1 MASLYKKVISGKP
14 YWYLREMGW
23 VDGKPKMVS
32 ERYLG
37 TAAEIE
43 ALLEV
48 REQAMLPERTRHL
61 AFGAVA
67 AVWGLLSDLG
77 VAAVID
83 AQIGSRP
90 AGLAL
95 SPGTYLALAVLNR
108 VVDPCSKH
116 AFADWWRTT
125 AADRFTKIPA
135 SALDHRRFWDA
146 FHAVPLPAL
155 ARIEEQLALTA
166 CARFGL
172 DTASVALDMTNFATF
187 IDTGNPRA
195 PIAQRG
201 KAKQKRAD
209 LRLVGLGLVVTRD
222 GGIPL
227 LSHAYPGNKPDVTQ
241 FPHMVTALAAR
252 HTALA
257 AATGQHGTEMTVVFD
272 AGQNS
277 EANFAVLAGTNLHYV
292 GSVPASDCRDLLAV
306 PADARNV
313 VDTDRFGQLSAYD
326 TRRVVYGTSRRT
338 ILTHSP
344 ELHEHQARGFD
355 GTTLAK
361 ATRRL
366 DDLAATLARG
376 RTRRARTTVEAE
388 INKITH
394 DPWVRRVITWHLSG
408 DKPKDLRLTWNID
421 PDARTALEAEI
432 FGKHVLI
439 TDHDDWPVAE
449 VIAGYRS
456 QSEAEFSF
464 RQLKDPHSVSFS
476 PMFHWTEQNIR
487 VHTFTCVLALQIAHL
502 LRLQARRA
510 GLHMSVR
517 ELLGQL
523 AGIGE
528 TVLIYPTERG
538 RPKARRMLTETTNT
552 QDKLIQIFQL
562 NRQAP
567 PS

>member
-23 VDGKPKMVS
+23 VDGKPKLVS

-43 ALLEV
+43 ALLDA
-48 REQAMLPERTRHL
+48 REQAMRPERTRHL
-61 AFGAVA
+61 TFGAVA

-135 SALDHRRFWDA
+135 SAVDHRRFWDA

-155 ARIEEQLALTA
+155 ARIEEQLALAT

-187 IDTGNPRA
+187 IDTGNGRA

-201 KAKQKRAD
+201 KAEQKRAD

-227 LSHAYPGNKPDVTQ
+227 LSHTYPGNKPDVTQ
-241 FPHMVTALAAR
+241 FPHMITTLAAR
-252 HTALA
+252 HTTLA
-257 AATGQHGTEMTVVFD
+257 AAAGQDGTEMTVVFD

-277 EANFAVLAGTNLHYV
+277 EANFAVLADTNLHYV
-292 GSVPASDCRDLLAV
+292 GSVPASDCGDMLTV
-306 PADARNV
+306 PAAARSV
-313 VDTDRFGQLSAYD
+313 VDADRFGRLSAYD
-326 TRRVVYGTSRRT
+326 TRRVVYGTNRRA

-361 ATRRL
+361 ATRQL
-366 DDLAATLARG
+366 DALAATLARG
-376 RTRRARTTVEAE
+376 RTRRARPKVEAE
-388 INKITH
+388 IGKITH
-394 DPWVRRVITWHLSG
+394 DPWVRRVITWQLSG
-408 DKPKDLRLTWNID
+408 DKPKDLRLTWSID
-421 PDARTALEAEI
+421 QDARTALKEE
-432 FGKHVLI
+432 
-439 TDHDDWPVAE
+439 
-449 VIAGYRS
+449 
-456 QSEAEFSF
+456 
-464 RQLKDPHSVSFS
+464 
-476 PMFHWTEQNIR
+476 N
-487 VHTFTCVLALQIAHL
+487 
-502 LRLQARRA
+502 LRQARPDHRP
-510 GLHMSVR
+510 R
-517 ELLGQL
+517 RL
-523 AGIGE
+523 AGR
-528 TVLIYPTERG
+528 RG
-538 RPKARRMLTETTNT
+538 RRRLPVTVRSRILLPPDERPPRGVVLPDVPLDRTQHPRAYLHLRPGPADRASAAPAGPAGRTAHVRARTAGPTRRHRRDRLDLPHRARKTKSTTDAHRDHRHPGQT
-552 QDKLIQIFQL
+552 H
-562 NRQAP
+562 
-567 PS
+567 

>member
-23 VDGKPKMVS
+23 VDGKPKLVS

-43 ALLEV
+43 ALLDT
-48 REQAMLPERTRHL
+48 REQAMRPERTRHL
-61 AFGAVA
+61 TFGAVA

-83 AQIGSRP
+83 AQIGSRS

-95 SPGTYLALAVLNR
+95 SPGTYLALAVLDR

-116 AFADWWRTT
+116 AFGDWWRTT

-135 SALDHRRFWDA
+135 SAVDHRRFWDA

-155 ARIEEQLALTA
+155 ARIEEQLALAT

-187 IDTGNPRA
+187 IDTGNGRA

-227 LSHAYPGNKPDVTQ
+227 LSHTYPGNKPDVTQ
-241 FPHMVTALAAR
+241 FPHMITTLAAR
-252 HTALA
+252 HTTLA
-257 AATGQHGTEMTVVFD
+257 AAAGQDGTEMTVVFD

-277 EANFAVLAGTNLHYV
+277 EANFAVLADTNLHYV
-292 GSVPASDCRDLLAV
+292 GSVPASDYGDLLTV
-306 PADARNV
+306 PAAARSV
-313 VDTDRFGQLSAYD
+313 VDADRFGRLSAYD
-326 TRRVVYGTSRRT
+326 TRRVVYGTNRRT

-344 ELHEHQARGFD
+344 ELHEDQARGFE

-361 ATRRL
+361 ATRQL
-366 DDLAATLARG
+366 ADPAATLAPG
-376 RTRRARTTVEAE
+376 RTRRARPKGEAE
-388 INKITH
+388 IGKITH
-394 DPWVRRVITWHLSG
+394 DPWVRRGITRQLSRAQPQ
-408 DKPKDLRLTWNID
+408 DPPPTWRLA
-421 PDARTALEAEI
+421 PDAPPPPE
-432 FGKHVLI
+432 G
-439 TDHDDWPVAE
+439 
-449 VIAGYRS
+449 
-456 QSEAEFSF
+456 
-464 RQLKDPHSVSFS
+464 
-476 PMFHWTEQNIR
+476 
-487 VHTFTCVLALQIAHL
+487 
-502 LRLQARRA
+502 
-510 GLHMSVR
+510 
-517 ELLGQL
+517 
-523 AGIGE
+523 GI
-528 TVLIYPTERG
+528 
-538 RPKARRMLTETTNT
+538 
-552 QDKLIQIFQL
+552 
-562 NRQAP
+562 
-567 PS
+567 